1 MIIAVP
7 VSDGCVSQHF
17 GHADTFLFF
26 SCNPETKEILKQDA
40 VTPPEHA
47 PGILPPW
54 LAEQGATVIIASG
67 IGGRAVDLLRSQNIQ
82 VASGAVG
89 ENPEEM
95 VRQFLAGSLECT
107 EAVCNH

>member
-26 SCNPETKEILKQDA
+26 HCNPETKEIVKKDA

-47 PGILPPW
+47 PGILPRGWPSR
-54 LAEQGATVIIASG
+54 V
-67 IGGRAVDLLRSQNIQ
+67 
-82 VASGAVG
+82 
-89 ENPEEM
+89 
-95 VRQFLAGSLECT
+95 
-107 EAVCNH
+107 